1 MALFKEVLREMEWID
16 EVNTKLK
23 RRNQILFSKDS
34 SLLQDLRFL
43 IDNQNHRT
51 IVLWA
56 FELAAEAV
64 EKLEEK
70 YPTESRPR
78 RALEASKLWASGR
91 IKMPVAKKEI
101 LNCHA
106 VAKEI
111 RSLEDIALCHAV
123 GQACSTVH
131 ASGHALGFPIY
142 DLTAIVRRYGA
153 THCKTPVEIRKQEYI
168 EKIIYWGS
176 HYESY
181 TGVWADFMLR

>member
-1 MALFKEVLREMEWID
+1 MEWID
-16 EVNTKLK
+16 EVNRKLK
-23 RRNQILFSKDS
+23 RKNQILFSKDS
-34 SLLQDLRFL
+34 SLLQNLRCL

-56 FELAAEAV
+56 FELAEEAV

-78 RALEASKLWASGR
+78 NALEASKLWASGR
-91 IKMPVAKKEI
+91 IKMPIAKREI

-111 RSLEDIALCHAV
+111 QSLEDIALCHAV
-123 GQACSTVH
+123 GQACGTVH

-142 DLTAIVRRYGA
+142 DLTAIVRSYGIA
-153 THCKTPVEIRKQEYI
+153 HCKTPVEIRNQEYI
-168 EKIIYWGS
+168 EKILYWGS
-176 HYESY
+176 YYENY
-181 TGVWADFMLR
+181 AGEWADFMLS